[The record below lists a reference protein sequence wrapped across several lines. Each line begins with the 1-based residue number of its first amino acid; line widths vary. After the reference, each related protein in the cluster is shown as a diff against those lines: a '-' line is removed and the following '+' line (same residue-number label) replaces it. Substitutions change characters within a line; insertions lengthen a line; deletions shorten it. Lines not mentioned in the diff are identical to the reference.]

1 MAKGDNVLF
10 GSLRKRHSGGWRAGI
25 MRGERETALAIVR
38 TAKGRRPLLRHCAV
52 HPTIEIQAELRSRC
66 GIAVC
71 LATIHVRLR
80 RLGLRHKKRR

>member
-1 MAKGDNVLF
+1 MGWGARHAGTDVARSAGADLT
-10 GSLRKRHSGGWRAGI
+10 LR
-25 MRGERETALAIVR
+25 
-38 TAKGRRPLLRHCAV
+38 
-52 HPTIEIQAELRSRC
+52 EIQAELRSRC